1 MSGATPADSEK
12 QMEKT
17 DNLRMGGRLLAD
29 QLRIH
34 GVDTVFCVP
43 GESYLGLLDGL
54 YDHREAIRVICARH
68 ESGASN
74 MADAYGK
81 ATGRPG
87 ICAVS
92 RGPGATN
99 AANGLH
105 TAHQDSTPLIMFI
118 GQVSRDERDRE
129 AQQEIDYR
137 DMFRPMTK
145 WVAEID
151 DADRI
156 PEYISHAFHLAQSGR
171 PGPVVLSLPEDML
184 LDRSAAADARPAK
197 IIQAA
202 PAPAAI
208 AEIRERLEKAERPLV
223 IVGGPTW
230 NQAAVDNMTRF
241 VEANDLPVIA
251 SYRVQDRFDNRNEQY
266 AGHAARGPHAEMRKL
281 IETADLI
288 IAAGPRLG
296 EVTTAGYSTIKVP
309 TPTQTLVHA
318 HPDADEIGSVYQP
331 DLAIPSGMGAFAEA
345 LAELE
350 PVDSG
355 RWSEWRRAARKGY
368 LDFIQPT
375 DMPGDVNLAE
385 IVVHLSQ
392 TLPEDA
398 IMINCAGNNSGWVH
412 RFFQYRGYG
421 SQIVATSGSMGYGV
435 PAAVAAKLVY
445 PERTVV
451 SFNGDGCFMML
462 GQEIA
467 TARQYGAA
475 PIFIVVN
482 NTMLAT
488 IRMHQEQH
496 FPGRMVAT
504 DLVNPDFSALA
515 RAYGAHAET
524 VRRTE
529 EFSAAFERCQAAGRI
544 SLIEV
549 FTDRNALTPNT
560 TLGGNA

>member
-1 MSGATPADSEK
+1 MTK
-12 QMEKT
+12 N
-17 DNLRMGGRLLAD
+17 DNRRMGGRLLAD
-29 QLRIH
+29 QLRIQ

-54 YDHREAIRVICARH
+54 YDSREAIRVITARH

-74 MADAYGK
+74 MAEAYAK
-81 ATGRPG
+81 ATGKTG

-118 GQVSRDERDRE
+118 GQVSREERDRE

-137 DMFRPMTK
+137 DMFRPMAK

-156 PEYISHAFHLAQSGR
+156 PEYVSHAFHLAQSGR

-184 LDRSAAADARPAK
+184 VEYTDAADARPVS
-197 IIQAA
+197 IVQPA

-208 AEIRERLEKAERPLV
+208 AELRERLAAAERPLV

-230 NQAAVDNMTRF
+230 NQAAVDDMTRF

-251 SYRVQDRFDNRNEQY
+251 SYRAQDRFDNRNEHY
-266 AGHAARGPHAEMRKL
+266 AGHAARGPHAAMREMV
-281 IETADLI
+281 ESADLI
-288 IAAGPRLG
+288 ITAGPRLG
-296 EVTTAGYSTIKVP
+296 EVTTAGYSTMTVP
-309 TPTQTLVHA
+309 TPKQMLIHA
-318 HPDADEIGSVYQP
+318 HPDPDELGRVYAP
-331 DLAIPSGMGAFAEA
+331 DLAIPSGMSAFAA
-345 LAELE
+345 AVAELE
-350 PVDSG
+350 PVDHSQ
-355 RWSEWRRAARKGY
+355 WAAWRRAARQGY
-368 LDFIQPT
+368 LDFIEPT
-375 DMPGDVNLAE
+375 AMPGNVNLAE
-385 IVVHLSQ
+385 IVAHLSR

-412 RFFQYRGYG
+412 RFYQFRGYG

-435 PAAVAAKLVY
+435 PAAVAAKLAH
-445 PERTVV
+445 PERAVV
-451 SFNGDGCFMML
+451 SVNGDGCFMML

-467 TARQYGAA
+467 TALQYGAA
-475 PIFIVVN
+475 PVIVVVN

-488 IRMHQEQH
+488 IRMHQEQT
-496 FPGRMVAT
+496 FPGRVVGT
-504 DLVNPDFSALA
+504 DLYNPDFTALA

-529 EFSAAFERCQAAGRI
+529 DFEAALERSLAAGR
-544 SLIEV
+544 LAVIEL
-549 FTDRNALTPNT
+549 FIDRNALTPNMA
-560 TLGGNA
+560 LPANA

>member
-1 MSGATPADSEK
+1 MNK
-12 QMEKT
+12 N

-29 QLRIH
+29 QLHIH

-54 YDHREAIRVICARH
+54 YDHRDSIRVICARH

-81 ATGRPG
+81 ATGKPG

-105 TAHQDSTPLIMFI
+105 TAHQDSTPLILFI

-137 DMFRPMTK
+137 DMFRPMAK

-151 DADRI
+151 DASRI
-156 PEYISHAFHLAQSGR
+156 PEYVSHAFHLAQSGR

-184 LDRSAAADARPAK
+184 LDRTDAADSRPAK
-197 IIQAA
+197 VIQAA
-202 PAPAAI
+202 PAPIAI
-208 AEIRERLEKAERPLV
+208 AELHERLADAQRPLV

-230 NQAAVDNMTRF
+230 NQTAVDNMTRF
-241 VEANDLPVIA
+241 VEANDLPVLT
-251 SYRVQDRFDNRNEQY
+251 SYRVQDRFDNRNEHY

-281 IETADLI
+281 VETADLI

-296 EVTTAGYSTIKVP
+296 EVTTAGYSTMNVP
-309 TPTQTLVHA
+309 TPSQTLIHA
-318 HPDADEIGSVYQP
+318 HPDADELGSVYTP
-331 DLAIPSGMGAFAEA
+331 DLAIPTGMGAFTEA
-345 LAELE
+345 LAGLE
-350 PVDSG
+350 PVDSS
-355 RWSEWRRAARKGY
+355 RWAEWRRAARKGY
-368 LDFIQPT
+368 LDFIRPT

-385 IVVHLSQ
+385 IVTYLSQ

-412 RFFQYRGYG
+412 RFYQFRGYG

-445 PERTVV
+445 PEKTVV
-451 SFNGDGCFMML
+451 SINGDGCFMML

-475 PIFIVVN
+475 PIFIVIN

-504 DLVNPDFSALA
+504 DLVNPDFTALA

-529 EFSAAFERCQAAGRI
+529 EFAEAFERCQAAGRMA
-544 SLIEV
+544 LIEV
-549 FTDRNALTPNT
+549 FTDRNALTPNM
-560 TLGGNA
+560 TLSAES

>member
-1 MSGATPADSEK
+1 MK
-12 QMEKT
+12 KT

-29 QLRIH
+29 QLRIQ

-54 YDHREAIRVICARH
+54 YDHRDAIRVITARH
-68 ESGASN
+68 EAGASN

-81 ATGRPG
+81 ATGKPG

-105 TAHQDSTPLIMFI
+105 TAFQDSTPLILFI

-137 DMFRPMTK
+137 DMFRPMAK

-151 DADRI
+151 TAARI
-156 PEYISHAFHLAQSGR
+156 PEYVSHAFHLAQSGR
-171 PGPVVLSLPEDML
+171 PGPVILSLPEDML
-184 LDRSAAADARPAK
+184 LDRTDAADARPAK
-197 IIQAA
+197 IVQAA

-208 AEIRERLEKAERPLV
+208 AELRERLAAAERPLV

-241 VEANDLPVIA
+241 VEANDLPVIT
-251 SYRVQDRFDNRNEQY
+251 SYRVQDRFDNRNEHY
-266 AGHAARGPHAEMRKL
+266 AGHAARGPHAELRKL
-281 IETADLI
+281 VETADLI

-309 TPTQTLVHA
+309 TPTQSLIHA
-318 HPDADEIGSVYQP
+318 HPDADEIGSVYAP
-331 DLAIPSGMGAFAEA
+331 DLAIPTGMSAFAEA
-345 LAELE
+345 LAGLE
-350 PVDSG
+350 PVDSS
-355 RWSEWRRAARKGY
+355 RWAEWRRAGRQGY
-368 LDFIQPT
+368 LDFIRPT

-385 IVVHLSQ
+385 IVAYLSR

-412 RFFQYRGYG
+412 RFYQFRGYG

-451 SFNGDGCFMML
+451 SVNGDGCFMML

-467 TARQYGAA
+467 TARQYGVA
-475 PIFIVVN
+475 PIFIIVTN
-482 NTMLAT
+482 AMLAT
-488 IRMHQEQH
+488 IRMHQEQS
-496 FPGRMVAT
+496 FPGRVVGT
-504 DLVNPDFSALA
+504 DLVNPDFTALA

-524 VRRTE
+524 VRSTG
-529 EFSAAFERCQAAGRI
+529 EFAEAFERCLAADRM
-544 SLIEV
+544 SVIEL
-549 FTDRNALTPNT
+549 FIDRNALTPNM
-560 TLGGNA
+560 TLGQN

>member
-1 MSGATPADSEK
+1 MND
-12 QMEKT
+12 T
-17 DNLRMGGRLLAD
+17 DNLRSGGRLLAD
-29 QLRIH
+29 QLRIQ

-54 YDHREAIRVICARH
+54 YDNRDAIRVITARH
-68 ESGASN
+68 EAGASN
-74 MADAYGK
+74 MADAYAK
-81 ATGRPG
+81 ATGRVG

-118 GQVSRDERDRE
+118 GQVSREERDRE

-137 DMFRPMTK
+137 EMFRPLTK
-145 WVAEID
+145 WVAEVS

-156 PEYISHAFHLAQSGR
+156 PEYVSHAFHIAQSGR

-184 LDRSAAADARPAK
+184 VDRTGAEDARPVS
-197 IIQAA
+197 IVQPA

-208 AEIRERLEKAERPLV
+208 ADLHERLARAERPLV

-230 NQAAVDNMTRF
+230 NQKAVDDMTRF
-241 VEANDLPVIA
+241 VEANGLPVIA
-251 SYRVQDRFDNRNEQY
+251 SYRAQDRFDNRNEHY
-266 AGHAARGPHAEMRKL
+266 AGHAARGPHPAMRQL
-281 IETADLI
+281 VETADLI

-296 EVTTAGYSTIKVP
+296 EVTTAGYATIKVP
-309 TPTQTLVHA
+309 TPSQMLIHA
-318 HPDADEIGSVYQP
+318 HPDPDELGRVYAP
-331 DLAIPSGMGAFAEA
+331 DLAIPSGMSAFAAA
-345 LAELE
+345 LAELA
-350 PVDSG
+350 PVDGS
-355 RWSEWRRAARKGY
+355 RWAEWRRAARQGY
-368 LDFIQPT
+368 LDFIAPT
-375 DMPGDVNLAE
+375 SMPGDVNLAE
-385 IVVHLSQ
+385 IVTDLSR

-435 PAAVAAKLVY
+435 PAAVAAKLAH
-445 PERTVV
+445 PTRTVV
-451 SFNGDGCFMML
+451 SVNGDGCFMML

-467 TARQYGAA
+467 TALQYDVA
-475 PIFIVVN
+475 PVIVVVN

-488 IRMHQEQH
+488 IRMHQEQTY
-496 FPGRMVAT
+496 PGRVVGT
-504 DLVNPDFSALA
+504 DLYNPDFTALA

-524 VRRTE
+524 VRRTD
-529 EFSAAFERCQAAGRI
+529 EFGPALERSLAAGRLA
-544 SLIEV
+544 LIEV
-549 FTDRNALTPNT
+549 FIDRNALTPN
-560 TLGGNA
+560 LSLPAGG

>member
-1 MSGATPADSEK
+1 MS
-12 QMEKT
+12 KT
-17 DNLRMGGRLLAD
+17 DNLRMGGRVLAD
-29 QLRIH
+29 QLRIQ

-54 YDHREAIRVICARH
+54 YDHRDAIRVITARH
-68 ESGASN
+68 EAGASN
-74 MADAYGK
+74 MAEAYAK

-105 TAHQDSTPLIMFI
+105 TAHQDSTPVIMFI
-118 GQVSRDERDRE
+118 GQVSRAERDRE

-137 DMFRPMTK
+137 EMFRPLTK
-145 WVAEID
+145 WVAEVS

-156 PEYISHAFHLAQSGR
+156 PEYVSHAFHIAQSGR

-184 LDRSAAADARPAK
+184 VDRTAAEDARPVAV
-197 IIQAA
+197 IQAA
-202 PAPAAI
+202 PAAAAI
-208 AEIRERLEKAERPLV
+208 AELRERLAAAERPLV
-223 IVGGPTW
+223 IVGGATW
-230 NQAAVDNMTRF
+230 NQAAVDSMTRF
-241 VEANDLPVIA
+241 VEANGLPVIA
-251 SYRVQDRFDNRNEQY
+251 SYRAQDRFDNRHDHY
-266 AGHAARGPHAEMRKL
+266 AGHAQRGLHKAMREL

-309 TPTQTLVHA
+309 TPRQMLIHA
-318 HPDADEIGSVYQP
+318 HPDPDELGRVYAP
-331 DLAIPSGMGAFAEA
+331 DLAIPTGMSAFTEA
-345 LAELE
+345 LAALE
-350 PVDSG
+350 PVDGS
-355 RWSEWRRAARKGY
+355 RWAGWLRSARRNY
-368 LDFIQPT
+368 LDFIKPT
-375 DMPGDVNLAE
+375 AMPGEVNLAE
-385 IVVHLSQ
+385 IVLYLGR
-392 TLPEDA
+392 TLPENA
-398 IMINCAGNNSGWVH
+398 IMIHCAGNNSGWVH

-435 PAAVAAKLVY
+435 PAAIAAKLAH

-467 TARQYGAA
+467 TALQYGVA
-475 PIFIVVN
+475 PVIIVVN

-488 IRMHQEQH
+488 IRMHQEQV
-496 FPGRMVAT
+496 FPGRVVGT
-504 DLVNPDFSALA
+504 DLYNPDFTALA

-524 VRRTE
+524 VKRTD
-529 EFSAAFERCQAAGRI
+529 EFAPALERSLAAGR
-544 SLIEV
+544 LAVIEV
-549 FTDRNALTPNT
+549 IIDRNALTPT
-560 TLGGNA
+560 MTLPAAD

>member
-1 MSGATPADSEK
+1 MK
-12 QMEKT
+12 NT

-29 QLRIH
+29 QLRIQ

-54 YDHREAIRVICARH
+54 YDHRDTIRVICARH

-105 TAHQDSTPLIMFI
+105 TAHQDSTPLILFI

-137 DMFRPMTK
+137 DMFRPMAK

-151 DADRI
+151 DAARI
-156 PEYISHAFHLAQSGR
+156 PEYVSRAFHLAQSGR

-184 LDRSAAADARPAK
+184 LDRTDAADAPRAK
-197 IIQAA
+197 IVQAA

-208 AEIRERLEKAERPLV
+208 AELREHLAKAERPVV

-251 SYRVQDRFDNRNEQY
+251 SYRVQDRFDNRNEHY
-266 AGHAARGPHAEMRKL
+266 AGHAARGPHAEMRTL
-281 IETADLI
+281 VETADLI

-296 EVTTAGYSTIKVP
+296 EVTTAGYSTMKVP
-309 TPTQTLVHA
+309 APTQSLIHA
-318 HPDADEIGSVYQP
+318 HPDPDEIGSVYAP
-331 DLAIPSGMGAFAEA
+331 DLAIPTGMSAFTEA
-345 LAELE
+345 LAGLE
-350 PVDSG
+350 PVESG
-355 RWSEWRRAARKGY
+355 HRAEWRRAARKGY
-368 LDFIQPT
+368 LDFIRPT
-375 DMPGDVNLAE
+375 DVPGDVNLGE
-385 IVVHLSQ
+385 IVAQLSR

-412 RFFQYRGYG
+412 RFYQFRGYG
-421 SQIVATSGSMGYGV
+421 SQIVATSGSMGYAV

-451 SFNGDGCFMML
+451 SINGDGCFMML

-475 PIFIVVN
+475 PIFIVIN

-488 IRMHQEQH
+488 IRMHQEQQ

-504 DLVNPDFSALA
+504 DLINPDFTALA

-529 EFSAAFERCQAAGRI
+529 EFAEAFERCQAAGRMA
-544 SLIEV
+544 LIEV

-560 TLGGNA
+560 TLGGGT

>member
-1 MSGATPADSEK
+1 MS
-12 QMEKT
+12 KT
-17 DNLRMGGRLLAD
+17 DNLRMGGRVLAD
-29 QLRIH
+29 QLRIQ

-54 YDHREAIRVICARH
+54 YDNRDAIRVITTRH
-68 ESGASN
+68 EAGASN
-74 MADAYGK
+74 MAEAYAK

-105 TAHQDSTPLIMFI
+105 TAHQDSTPVILFI
-118 GQVSRDERDRE
+118 GQVSRAERDRE

-137 DMFRPMTK
+137 EMFRPLTK
-145 WVAEID
+145 WVAEVS

-156 PEYISHAFHLAQSGR
+156 PEYVSHAFHIAQSGR

-184 LDRSAAADARPAK
+184 VDRTATEDARPVAV
-197 IIQAA
+197 IQAA
-202 PAPAAI
+202 PAAAAI
-208 AEIRERLEKAERPLV
+208 AELRERLAAAERPLV
-223 IVGGPTW
+223 IVGGATW

-241 VEANDLPVIA
+241 VEANGLPVIA
-251 SYRVQDRFDNRNEQY
+251 SYRAQDRFDNRHDHY
-266 AGHAARGPHAEMRKL
+266 AGHAARGPHKTMREL

-309 TPTQTLVHA
+309 TPRQMLIHA
-318 HPDADEIGSVYQP
+318 HPDPDELGRVYAP
-331 DLAIPSGMGAFAEA
+331 DLAIPTGMSAFTEA
-345 LAELE
+345 LAALE
-350 PVDSG
+350 PVDGS
-355 RWSEWRRAARKGY
+355 RWAGWLRSARQSY
-368 LDFIQPT
+368 LDFIKPT
-375 DMPGDVNLAE
+375 AMPGDVNLAE
-385 IVVHLSQ
+385 IVLYLGR

-398 IMINCAGNNSGWVH
+398 IMIHCAGNNSGWVH

-435 PAAVAAKLVY
+435 PAAIAAKLAH

-467 TARQYGAA
+467 TALQYGVA
-475 PIFIVVN
+475 PVIVVVN

-488 IRMHQEQH
+488 IRMHQEQV
-496 FPGRMVAT
+496 FPGRVVGT
-504 DLVNPDFSALA
+504 DLYNPDFTALA

-524 VRRTE
+524 VKRTE
-529 EFSAAFERCQAAGRI
+529 EFGPALERSLAAGR
-544 SLIEV
+544 LAVIEV
-549 FTDRNALTPNT
+549 IIDRNALTPT
-560 TLGGNA
+560 MTLPAAG

>member
-1 MSGATPADSEK
+1 MQAS
-12 QMEKT
+12 

-29 QLRIH
+29 QLRIQ

-54 YDHREAIRVICARH
+54 YDHRDAIRVITTRH
-68 ESGASN
+68 EAGASN
-74 MADAYGK
+74 MAEAYAK

-105 TAHQDSTPLIMFI
+105 TAHQDSTPVIMLI
-118 GQVSRDERDRE
+118 GQVSRIERDRE

-137 DMFRPMTK
+137 EMFRPLTK
-145 WVAEID
+145 WVGECSD
-151 DADRI
+151 VDRL
-156 PEYISHAFHLAQSGR
+156 PEYVSHAFHIAQSGR

-184 LDRSAAADARPAK
+184 IDRTAAADARPVAV
-197 IIQAA
+197 IQPA

-208 AEIRERLEKAERPLV
+208 AELRERLAKAERPLV
-223 IVGGPTW
+223 IVGGATW
-230 NQAAVDNMTRF
+230 NQAAVDDMTRF
-241 VEANDLPVIA
+241 VEANGLPVIC
-251 SYRVQDRFDNRNEQY
+251 SYRSQDRFDNRNEHY
-266 AGHAARGPHAEMRKL
+266 AGHAARGPHKAMREL
-281 IETADLI
+281 VETADLI

-309 TPTQTLVHA
+309 TPAQMLIHA
-318 HPDADEIGSVYQP
+318 HPDPDELGRVYAP
-331 DLAIPSGMGAFAEA
+331 DLAIPTGMSAFAAA
-345 LAELE
+345 LSALE
-350 PVDSG
+350 PVDGS
-355 RWSEWRRAARKGY
+355 RWAEWRRAARQGY

-375 DMPGDVNLAE
+375 AMPGDVNLAE
-385 IVVHLSQ
+385 IVVELSR
-392 TLPEDA
+392 TLPDDA

-412 RFFQYRGYG
+412 RFYQFRGYG

-435 PAAVAAKLVY
+435 PAAIAAKLAH

-467 TARQYGAA
+467 TGLQYGAA
-475 PIFIVVN
+475 PVIVVVN

-488 IRMHQEQH
+488 IRMHQEQV
-496 FPGRMVAT
+496 FPERVVGT
-504 DLVNPDFSALA
+504 DLYNPDFTALA

-524 VRRTE
+524 VRRTG
-529 EFSAAFERCQAAGRI
+529 EFAPALERSLAAGK
-544 SLIEV
+544 LAVIEV
-549 FTDRNALTPNT
+549 FIDRNALTPN
-560 TLGGNA
+560 LSLPKGS